1 MFVLIDKYLKK
12 ERKKITKIL
21 LIMPLLFMYVILASV
36 HVWKSIVCSEVKQN
50 DESEHKPESE
60 DNMLWI
66 ILKHVKYAYLKM
78 L

>member
-1 MFVLIDKYLKK
+1 
-12 ERKKITKIL
+12 
-21 LIMPLLFMYVILASV
+21 
-36 HVWKSIVCSEVKQN
+36 VKQN

-66 ILKHVKYAYLKM
+66 ILKHVKFAYLKM